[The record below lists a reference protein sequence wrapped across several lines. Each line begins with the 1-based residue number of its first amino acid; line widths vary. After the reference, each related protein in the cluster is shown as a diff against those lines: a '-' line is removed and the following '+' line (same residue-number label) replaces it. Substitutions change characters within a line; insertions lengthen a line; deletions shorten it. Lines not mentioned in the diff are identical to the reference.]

1 MTSDYNAILTQYGTR
16 HSRALAGGGHF
27 RKVRES
33 KGLTQQELTDRID
46 VEVMQI
52 SRVER
57 GTVNTSIC
65 MIKEVADNLNIQL
78 SELFSSFEK
87 N

>member
-1 MTSDYNAILTQYGTR
+1 MVKQKRKNIRDDEFLKEIGI
-16 HSRALAGGGHF
+16 HF

-33 KGLTQQELTDRID
+33 KGLTQQELADRID

-52 SRVER
+52 SRIER

-65 MIKEVADNLNIQL
+65 MIREVADNLNIQL
-78 SELFSSFEK
+78 SELFYTFE
-87 N
+87 NN

>member
-1 MTSDYNAILTQYGTR
+1 MVKQKRKNIRDDEFLKELGI
-16 HSRALAGGGHF
+16 HF

-33 KGLTQQELTDRID
+33 KGLTQQELANRID
-46 VEVMQI
+46 VEVMQV

-65 MIKEVADNLNIQL
+65 MIKEIAENLNIQL
-78 SELFSSFEK
+78 SELFSSFEDK
-87 N
+87 

>member
-1 MTSDYNAILTQYGTR
+1 MVKPK
-16 HSRALAGGGHF
+16 
-27 RKVRES
+27 RKNIREERFLKQLGIHLRKIRES
-33 KGLTQQELTDRID
+33 KGMTQQELADRID
-46 VEVMQI
+46 VEVMQV

-65 MIKEVADNLNIQL
+65 MIKEIADNLNIQL
-78 SELFSSFEK
+78 SELFSLFEA

>member
-1 MTSDYNAILTQYGTR
+1 MGKEKRKNIRDDEFLKELGV
-16 HSRALAGGGHF
+16 HF

-33 KGLTQQELTDRID
+33 KGLTQQELANRID

-65 MIKEVADNLNIQL
+65 MIKEIADNLNIQL
-78 SELFSSFEK
+78 SELFSSFKE